1 MEIENVEQLHE
12 ALTKEVGEAEGFMHK
27 TYREWC
33 IDNTCL
39 LYTSPSP
46 RD

>member
-12 ALTKEVGEAEGFMHK
+12 ALTKEVGEAEGFLHK

-33 IDNTCL
+33 IDNTEL
-39 LYTSPSP
+39 V
-46 RD
+46 R